1 MAPFKFA
8 GRATV
13 VPAKSDIRLEL
24 FHPKPC
30 VLVGDGQ
37 EETLLDGNEKLHFTV
52 SDEKARFISFGRRF
66 YTRARMKLM
75 DGIC

>member
-8 GRATV
+8 GRPTV
-13 VPAKSDIRLEL
+13 VPAKSDIRVEL
-24 FHPKPC
+24 VHPKPC

-37 EETLLDGNEKLHFTV
+37 EEIQLSGKEKLDFTV
-52 SDEKARFISFGRRF
+52 SEEKARFVSFGRSF

-75 DGIC
+75 DGTC